1 MNPRINISN
10 ILSYFN
16 RKIWY
21 STRMNITNIIKSAKT
36 IAVVGLSDKPERYSY
51 QVAEYL
57 QKHGYRI
64 IPINPNVTE
73 VLGETSYPDLLSIP
87 KETSI
92 DIVDIFRR
100 SELVLSHVEEAVKRG
115 DAKLI
120 WMQEGVEN
128 EEAKKIAE
136 ESGIAVVMNACL
148 MVQHKNNEQ
157 Q

>member
-1 MNPRINISN
+1 
-10 ILSYFN
+10 
-16 RKIWY
+16 
-21 STRMNITNIIKSAKT
+21 MNITNIIKSAKT

-87 KETSI
+87 KETSV

-100 SELVLSHVEEAVKRG
+100 SELVRPHVKEAVKRG

-157 Q
+157 QNRTT

>member
-1 MNPRINISN
+1 MNS
-10 ILSYFN
+10 SD
-16 RKIWY
+16 
-21 STRMNITNIIKSAKT
+21 IIKSART
-36 IAVVGLSDKPERYSY
+36 IAVIGLSDKPERYSY

-64 IPINPNVTE
+64 IPINPNVTS

-87 KETSI
+87 KDITV

-100 SELVLSHVEEAVKRG
+100 SELVLPHVAEAVERG

-128 EEAKKIAE
+128 DEARKLAE
-136 ESGIAVVMNACL
+136 DSDMAVVMNACL

-157 Q
+157 QNRTA